1 MDFKNVARLIV
12 DGTKKHSPE
21 LLVAL
26 GIAGFVGTVVVAI
39 KTTPKALDI
48 IESEERAVKRPLRR
62 NEKFRVTWK
71 VWLPVVITGTAAIAC
86 VVGGTAQNCKIKAGL
101 AAAYTASEQTM
112 KIYREKVI
120 DAIGEKKEKLVQD
133 EVAKERIKR
142 DPVQNRE
149 VIITPK
155 GKTLCYEPL
164 SGRYFESDIEHIRR
178 AVEELNRRIRDEYY
192 VDLNEWYSLLEIPQ
206 NDLGDQVGW
215 NSDDYPLDPRYSSQ
229 LAEDDRPCLVVDV
242 GSCSPRYDYRKQ
254 Y

>member
-1 MDFKNVARLIV
+1 MDFKNVAKIIIE
-12 DGTKKHSPE
+12 GTKKHSPE

-26 GIAGFVGTVVVAI
+26 GVAGFVGTVIVAV

-48 IESEERAVKRPLRR
+48 IKSEERAKKAPLTKKEVVKA
-62 NEKFRVTWK
+62 TWK
-71 VWLPVVITGTAAIAC
+71 CWVPVAVTGVAAIAC

-101 AAAYTASEQTM
+101 AAAYTASEQSM
-112 KIYREKVI
+112 KLYREKVI
-120 DAIGEKKEKLVQD
+120 ETIGEKKEKLVQD

-164 SGRYFESDIEHIRR
+164 SGRYFESDIEHIRK
-178 AVEELNRRIRDEYY
+178 AAEELNRRIRDEYY

-206 NDLGDQVGW
+206 TDLGDIVGW

-229 LAEDDRPCLVVDV
+229 LAEDDRPCLVIDI
-242 GSCSPRYDYRKQ
+242 GSCSPRYDFRRP
-254 Y
+254 